1 MGVLFRVY
9 SQQIAAVFVFIF
21 KKEKMA
27 SLFSIWLPRF
37 KFMCPTRRTGRKES
51 DRGGAASTG
60 WDEQETAGR
69 RRRKKK
75 EIWEFP
81 LEKV

>member
-27 SLFSIWLPRF
+27 SLFSI
-37 KFMCPTRRTGRKES
+37 
-51 DRGGAASTG
+51 
-60 WDEQETAGR
+60 
-69 RRRKKK
+69 
-75 EIWEFP
+75 
-81 LEKV
+81 